1 MRRERFGPFTVEVP
15 ETSRERARGLRGR
28 DALAPDEGL
37 LLPRCRSVHT
47 FGMRFP
53 IDAVLLDRDD
63 RVVTVVTIEPGRI
76 LLPRRR
82 VRHVLEVAAGRGAAL
97 GL

>member
-1 MRRERFGPFTVEVP
+1 MSELVVEGRAVPVEVA
-15 ETSRERARGLRGR
+15 ESYRARARGLLGR
-28 DALAPDEGL
+28 DGIDGAFVLRPA
-37 LLPRCRSVHT
+37 RQVHT

>member
-1 MRRERFGPFTVEVP
+1 
-15 ETSRERARGLRGR
+15 
-28 DALAPDEGL
+28 
-37 LLPRCRSVHT
+37 
-47 FGMRFP
+47 MRFP

-63 RVVTVVTIEPGRI
+63 RVVSVVTIEPGRI

-97 GL
+97 SL